1 MAEVLL
7 RCHNLGKAYGR
18 RIIFSDVNLTIRQG
32 EQLAITGPSGSGK
45 STLLNMLGLLENPSS
60 GQIIYRDQ
68 PYPKADSHQATLMR
82 RWHINY
88 IFQALALLP
97 EDSVEANLIL
107 GMHYLREGKRQQA
120 ERMKAVLEALKIED
134 LQQEKVQTLSGGEQ
148 QRVAIARAILK
159 PGELLL
165 ADEPTGS
172 LDAALAEEVFH
183 LLLDLTADF
192 KKTLVLV
199 THDGHLARQCQ
210 RELRLTGQGQFQLI

>member
-1 MAEVLL
+1 MAEILL
-7 RCHNLGKAYGR
+7 ECRNLGKTYGQR
-18 RIIFSDVNLTIRQG
+18 KILRDVNLTIMPG

-45 STLLNMLGLLENPSS
+45 STLLNMLGLLENSTS
-60 GQIIYRDQ
+60 GQIIYRGR
-68 PYPKADSHQATLMR
+68 PYPKAASHQATLMR

-97 EDSVEANLIL
+97 EESVQANLTL
-107 GMHYLREGKRQQA
+107 AMHYQHEAKDQQEKRI
-120 ERMKAVLEALKIED
+120 KAVLKALKID
-134 LQQEKVQTLSGGEQ
+134 HLQGEKVQTLSGGEQ
-148 QRVAIARAILK
+148 QRVAIARAVLK

-183 LLLDLTADF
+183 LLLNLTADF

-199 THDGHLARQCQ
+199 THDEHLARQCQ
-210 RELRLTGQGQFQLI
+210 RELHLTGQGQLLWK